1 MSERTASID
10 DLLATGGTFG
20 HEEPEEPRAPRRR
33 FRLGWWI
40 WTALTAAGFTAVT
53 VVGLRMFGLGISVPA
68 AFAGWLALLL
78 LRRATGQVAP
88 PARRTPRPLHPSG
101 QDDGMYNFEALDAL
115 RGVVDRWESKLILSD
130 ARARYAQGVHPDL
143 TELVDER
150 LRQRHGLTRA
160 GEPDR
165 ARALLG
171 EQVWKF
177 LHDPPKRT
185 PAPRDLAAIVAQ
197 LEKL

>member
-1 MSERTASID
+1 MSDRTASID
-10 DLLATGGTFG
+10 DLLGTGEPFG
-20 HEEPEEPRAPRRR
+20 YEPEPQPTVTRRR

-40 WTALTAAGFTAVT
+40 RAVLLAAGFTAVT
-53 VVGLRMFGLGISVPA
+53 VVGLRMFSLGISVPA

-88 PARRTPRPLHPSG
+88 PPRRTVRPLHSSG
-101 QDDGMYNFEALDAL
+101 ADDGMYHFGSIDAL
-115 RGVVDRWESKLILSD
+115 RAAVNVWENRLIGSE
-130 ARARYAQGVHPDL
+130 ARGRYAEAVHPDL
-143 TELVDER
+143 GELVDER

-160 GEPDR
+160 TEPER
-165 ARALLG
+165 ARKLLG

-177 LHDPPKRT
+177 LDSPPKRT
-185 PAPRDLAAIVAQ
+185 PPPRELAAIVAQ